1 MSLLQIRYQLFSP
14 RTGKSGLCLP
24 APRLPST
31 RLAWAVG
38 PGRGGCHG
46 LSDGIVFVEGE
57 CFGAYGRCHWAKGL
71 PHEIDHQGWVQP
83 VGPAE
88 SHPSG
93 RLAQGLEGSDSFPS
107 LQHPSRRADSQESG
121 PGRCPSG
128 PCPYSLAAPSLHAAG
143 RWLLPHLPGP
153 SRGAFPPGST
163 WWPVVC
169 WHRGGCPHSL
179 QIQPISS

>member
-1 MSLLQIRYQLFSP
+1 MPPGPPPAQHQVGMGSRP
-14 RTGKSGLCLP
+14 RQGWVSWALC
-24 APRLPST
+24 
-31 RLAWAVG
+31 
-38 PGRGGCHG
+38 
-46 LSDGIVFVEGE
+46 DGIVFVEGE

-163 WWPVVC
+163 WRPVVC
-169 WHRGGCPHSL
+169 WHRGEGCPHSL